1 MWSAR
6 SKAAEPRQYAIDDKP
21 KLLWSDY
28 APKAVPRT
36 ECSINVKIA
45 WEKNA
50 NERQKKNL
58 DCLYEDFAPDETDW
72 KTRST
77 TLVIKELCKNE
88 VRVHI
93 SDKPKSGS
101 REEKNTD
108 IEEFILGKP
117 AKLLQKG
124 SNSK

>member
-1 MWSAR
+1 M
-6 SKAAEPRQYAIDDKP
+6 P
-21 KLLWSDY
+21 K
-28 APKAVPRT
+28 T
-36 ECSINVKIA
+36 ERSINVKIA

-50 NERQKKNL
+50 NDRQKKNL
-58 DCLYEDFAPDETDW
+58 DCLYEYFAPDETDW

-77 TLVIKELCKNE
+77 TLVIKELYKNE

-93 SDKPKSGS
+93 SNKHKSGS
-101 REEKNTD
+101 REERNTD

-124 SNSK
+124 SNRK